1 MSEDALAQ
9 ARSALAELTEA
20 ARKGQIIP
28 VRLTGQL
35 EAIAALLEKAETERA
50 AAAVSPDLDG
60 FRTEFGKLLSHG
72 FHDLRLPLTSIRGY
86 GDMLVNPAMGTLT
99 EMQQQFLGT
108 VRTNTKRMESLL
120 MDVSDLSKLWNGL
133 LKPAPKM
140 DAFKNIA
147 QIIEKAMRP
156 VATELN
162 RQLEFD
168 VPSGLPLLTVDTE
181 LLVKA
186 INKLVENG
194 LRYSAAE
201 TGQVVVRAAGEGS
214 QLVIQIEDNGIGM
227 TPEILEKLGTPY
239 FRADHDLVL
248 SYKGSGLGVAIAYG
262 ILDVLGG
269 QVSVSSQPDQG
280 STFTI
285 RLAGMV

>member
-50 AAAVSPDLDG
+50 DAAASPDLDG
-60 FRTEFGKLLSHG
+60 YRTEFGKLLSHG

-86 GDMLVNPAMGTLT
+86 GDMLANPAMGTLT

-108 VRTNTKRMESLL
+108 MRTNTKRMEALL
-120 MDVSDLSKLWNGL
+120 MDVSDLSKLWNSL

-194 LRYSAAE
+194 LRYSEAE
-201 TGQVVVRAAGEGS
+201 TGRVVVRAAGEGS
-214 QLVIQIEDNGIGM
+214 QLLIQIEDNGIGM
-227 TPEILEKLGTPY
+227 TPEVLEKLGTPY

-262 ILDVLGG
+262 ILDLLGG
-269 QVSVSSQPDQG
+269 QVSVASQPDQG
-280 STFTI
+280 STFMI

>member
-1 MSEDALAQ
+1 MSEDALMQ

-50 AAAVSPDLDG
+50 AAAVSPDLDS

-86 GDMLVNPAMGTLT
+86 SDMLANPAMGTLT

-120 MDVSDLSKLWNGL
+120 TDVSDLSKLWNGL
-133 LKPAPKM
+133 LKPTPKM

-147 QIIEKAMRP
+147 QIIEKAMSP
-156 VATELN
+156 AAAELN

-168 VPSGLPLLTVDTE
+168 VPSGLPLLMVDTE

-194 LRYSAAE
+194 LRYSTAE
-201 TGQVVVRAAGEGS
+201 MGRVVVRAEGDGS
-214 QLVIQIEDNGIGM
+214 YLVIHIEDNGIGM
-227 TPEILEKLGTPY
+227 TPDVLEKLGTPY
-239 FRADHDLVL
+239 FRADHDVVL
-248 SYKGSGLGVAIAYG
+248 SYKGSGLGVAIAYR
-262 ILDVLGG
+262 ILDLLGG

>member
-50 AAAVSPDLDG
+50 AAVAAPDLDG

-86 GDMLVNPAMGTLT
+86 GDMLANPAMGTLT

-108 VRTNTKRMESLL
+108 VRANTKRMESLL

-168 VPSGLPLLTVDTE
+168 VPSGLPLLMVDTE

-194 LRYSAAE
+194 LRYSEAE
-201 TGQVVVRAAGEGS
+201 TGRVVVRAEGEGS
-214 QLVIQIEDNGIGM
+214 QLVIHIEDNGIGM
-227 TPEILEKLGTPY
+227 TPEVLEKLGTPY

-262 ILDVLGG
+262 LLDLLGG
-269 QVSVSSQPDQG
+269 QVSVTSQPDQG

>member
-35 EAIAALLEKAETERA
+35 EAIAALLEKVETEHA
-50 AAAVSPDLDG
+50 ATAASPDLDG
-60 FRTEFGKLLSHG
+60 YRTEFGKLLSHG

-86 GDMLVNPAMGTLT
+86 GDMLANPAMGTLT

-108 VRTNTKRMESLL
+108 IRANTKRMEGLL
-120 MDVSDLSKLWNGL
+120 TDVSDLSKLWNGL

-147 QIIEKAMRP
+147 QIIDKAMRP
-156 VATELN
+156 VASELN

-194 LRYSAAE
+194 LRYSEAG
-201 TGQVVVRAAGEGS
+201 TGRVVVRGAGEGS
-214 QLVIQIEDNGIGM
+214 QLLIQIEDNGIGM
-227 TPEILEKLGTPY
+227 TPEVLEKLGTPY

-262 ILDVLGG
+262 ILDLLGG
-269 QVSVSSQPDQG
+269 QVSVTSQPDQG

>member
-35 EAIAALLEKAETERA
+35 EAIAALLEKAETEGA
-50 AAAVSPDLDG
+50 AAASSPDLDG

-86 GDMLVNPAMGTLT
+86 GDMLANPAMGTLT

-108 VRTNTKRMESLL
+108 MRSNTKRMEALL

-168 VPSGLPLLTVDTE
+168 VPSGLPLLMVDTE

-194 LRYSAAE
+194 LRYSEAE
-201 TGQVVVRAAGEGS
+201 TGRVVIRAAGEGS
-214 QLVIQIEDNGIGM
+214 QLLIQIEDNGIGM
-227 TPEILEKLGTPY
+227 TPDVLEKLGTPY

-262 ILDVLGG
+262 MLDLLGG

-280 STFTI
+280 SSFTI